1 MQSEQQINTTQ
12 TKKSTGVKK
21 EKKLKSKNTESDKQS
36 EQVVEQVSSKVE
48 PIVES
53 TVNDKKSAVLEP
65 VQVLQESVPVEQ
77 SKSLDEIV
85 LQELDFTT
93 VVDFINSTSDK
104 LLEFSKYF
112 KDSTLSKDERGKVE
126 TSFKKF
132 QKSYN
137 TVQNAYYDH
146 LSRQVSTLEKSSGSK
161 SGGTKKV
168 QDKEK
173 SAIHKKLPVHPFLL
187 SFMKLDQGTFVSRSD
202 ALTAITGFVK
212 QEKETN
218 PDIIVATDKR
228 SFKLIGELKVLF
240 NGIEQIMKSK
250 NLLDDKEMPTE
261 IKYTQIMQYMTHCFV
276 KPDDVTVV

>member
-12 TKKSTGVKK
+12 TKKSTGIKK
-21 EKKLKSKNTESDKQS
+21 EKKLKSKNTESE
-36 EQVVEQVSSKVE
+36 EQVVEQVQPIIEQVVMESKPLV
-48 PIVES
+48 
-53 TVNDKKSAVLEP
+53 
-65 VQVLQESVPVEQ
+65 QESCSPVEQ
-77 SKSLDEIV
+77 TKSSDEVV

-93 VVDFINSTSDK
+93 VVEFINTTSDR
-104 LLEFSKYF
+104 LLEYAKYF

-173 SAIHKKLPVHPFLL
+173 SAIHKKLHVHPFLL
-187 SFMKLDQGTFVSRSD
+187 NFMKLDQGTLVSRSD

-212 QEKETN
+212 QEKEIN
-218 PDIIVATDKR
+218 PDIIVSTDKR
-228 SFKLIGELKVLF
+228 SFRLIGELKVLF

-250 NLLDDKEMPTE
+250 NLLDGKEIPTE

-276 KPDDVTVV
+276 KSDDTTVV

>member
-1 MQSEQQINTTQ
+1 MQSEQQVNTTK

-21 EKKLKSKNTESDKQS
+21 EKKQTSKNTETEQQS
-36 EQVVEQVSSKVE
+36 EQVSQSVESVVEQVVQLV
-48 PIVES
+48 PQVQ
-53 TVNDKKSAVLEP
+53 VQLQVQEP
-65 VQVLQESVPVEQ
+65 VQVEQ
-77 SKSLDEIV
+77 NKSTDEVV
-85 LQELDFTT
+85 LQELDLST
-93 VVDFINSTSDK
+93 VVEFINTTSDR
-104 LLEFSKYF
+104 LLEYAKYF

-137 TVQNAYYDH
+137 TVQSAYYDH
-146 LSRQVSTLEKSSGSK
+146 LSRQVSTLEKTSGSK
-161 SGGTKKV
+161 SGGVKKV

-187 SFMKLDQGTFVSRSD
+187 NFMKLDQGVLVSRSD

-212 QEKETN
+212 QEKEKN
-218 PDIIVATDKR
+218 PDIIVESDKR

-250 NLLDDKEMPTE
+250 NLLDGKQMPTE
-261 IKYTQIMQYMTHCFV
+261 IKYTQIMQYMTHCFI
-276 KPDDVTVV
+276 KSDDTNVV